1 MAPRIIIAVF
11 AALILAAPVATPVM
25 AAEFDK
31 GLTAYGR
38 GDYAAAHQVWLALG
52 KRGHAPAQYNLGQ
65 MYRNGQGVPRDL
77 IEAAKWYRLAAL
89 GNHPWAQYNLGSM
102 YIRGLGVPRDDVQGY
117 KWFSLAAA
125 QGDAEAITNRGLL
138 AKRMSA
144 AEIAAAD
151 KSLRQAKAAQKT
163 ALKLAKAKAR
173 RPMPRKAQKT
183 APKAA
188 RKTAPAPDTQTLFQV
203 QFGAM
208 KDRENAERGAA
219 QLIETH
225 GEALGGLKLAVIPAD
240 LGERGKFYRLRAEP
254 VKGRAAADQACLRFK
269 MRAVHCFVA
278 PRENSP
284 TD

>member
-1 MAPRIIIAVF
+1 MAPRIVIAAL
-11 AALILAAPVATPVM
+11 AALILTAPVTTPVT
-25 AAEFDK
+25 AAEFNK
-31 GLTAYGR
+31 GFTAYGR
-38 GDYAAAHQVWLALG
+38 GDYAAAHEAWLALG

-102 YIRGLGVPRDDVQGY
+102 YVRGLGLPRDDVQGY

-125 QGDAEAITNRGLL
+125 QGDAEAITNRDLL

-144 AEIAAAD
+144 AEIAAAG
-151 KSLRQAKAAQKT
+151 KLLHQAN
-163 ALKLAKAKAR
+163 
-173 RPMPRKAQKT
+173 
-183 APKAA
+183 AA
-188 RKTAPAPDTQTLFQV
+188 RKAETKTTPGSKPGSTPETATETRFQV

-254 VKGRAAADQACLRFK
+254 VKGRAAADEACLRFK

-278 PRENSP
+278 PREDSP
-284 TD
+284 TE